1 MLRRGMIRFRLV
13 SGPLEV
19 EMKPL
24 GRVSKKLVVALS
36 GATLFALGGCMMDP
50 PGPSPIYSRL
60 PAAQSRAP
68 QPLSQAEQDRYNQI
82 DRQVLAEQQ
91 QAMAAEATA
100 QAYSQYY
107 RVPVT
112 VYGGYSSGGW
122 GNRWGGF
129 GFGYPGYYW

>member
-1 MLRRGMIRFRLV
+1 MIRFRLV

-24 GRVSKKLVVALS
+24 GWLSKKLTVALS
-36 GATLFALGGCMMDP
+36 AATLLTLSGCMMDP

-60 PAAQSRAP
+60 PAAQNQAP
-68 QPLSQAEQDRYNQI
+68 QALSQAEQQRYNQI

-91 QAMAAEATA
+91 QAMAAEAAA

-107 RVPVT
+107 RPPVT

-122 GNRWGGF
+122 GNRWGTGF
-129 GFGYPGYYW
+129 GYGYPGYYW

>member
-1 MLRRGMIRFRLV
+1 MIPFRSM

-19 EMKPL
+19 EMIPL
-24 GRVSKKLVVALS
+24 GCVSKKLTVTLS
-36 GATLFALGGCMMDP
+36 GATLLALGGCMMDP

-60 PAAQSRAP
+60 PGAQNQAP
-68 QPLSQAEQDRYNQI
+68 QQLSQAEQQRYNQI

-91 QAMAAEATA
+91 QAMAAEAAA

-107 RVPVT
+107 RAPVT

-122 GNRWGGF
+122 GNRWGTGF
-129 GFGYPGYYW
+129 SYGSPGYYW